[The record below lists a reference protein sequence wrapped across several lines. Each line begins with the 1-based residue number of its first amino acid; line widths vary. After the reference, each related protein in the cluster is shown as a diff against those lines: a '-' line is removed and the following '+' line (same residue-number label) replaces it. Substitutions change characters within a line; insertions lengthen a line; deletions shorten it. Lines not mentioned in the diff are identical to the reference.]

1 MTPFSP
7 RDNSSRTEP
16 GSAFYQGRARNFP
29 QFFLRISR
37 FAERVLQVFLSFSK
51 IRFPNWEPLVYG
63 MFFTL
68 KGYKTSSMKT
78 TIKQTSPG
86 EVYEGFHLMGTIVLV
101 LLFLALVAG

>member
-1 MTPFSP
+1 
-7 RDNSSRTEP
+7 
-16 GSAFYQGRARNFP
+16 
-29 QFFLRISR
+29 
-37 FAERVLQVFLSFSK
+37 
-51 IRFPNWEPLVYG
+51 

-101 LLFLALVAG
+101 LLFLALVAGSFYMFVENYS